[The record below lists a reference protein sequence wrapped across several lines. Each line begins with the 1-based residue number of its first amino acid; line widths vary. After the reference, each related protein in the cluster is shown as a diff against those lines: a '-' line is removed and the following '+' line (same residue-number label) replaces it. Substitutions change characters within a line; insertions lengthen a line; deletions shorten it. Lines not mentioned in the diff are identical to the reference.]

1 MRSSLS
7 QIILLMIAVGV
18 PLVMFRVKRHKLLL
32 VWVCVTLFVQLFDT
46 TVLTNLP
53 APRIVGLMY
62 LPTAIKAFREWFGL
76 KPVKAWLVSY
86 LYLLILGVIF
96 GFLWPWPDTT
106 MMRPYTLTAPGRTIV
121 YSIRL
126 ISDVSLTIFIAGQ
139 LREAGN
145 LYLLGRALVAGATLS
160 ALAGLL
166 TFFTG
171 FDLVYAITDFE
182 EQFLTAERAH
192 GLSAEPRGLGLACA
206 YGLMILLIGQKRLFK
221 FWPVLLLINLAGLL
235 STVSTS
241 ALALMMTGIVTGW
254 VFFSNRTRGAILA
267 LVLVAVILLFGA
279 SVFLPSQFES
289 AVHTVQ
295 LRIDPSYKLNGIPPG
310 SFGQEIAYRLD
321 VFDASAMLF
330 LLDEPFYALLGTGP
344 GLVSLPGS
352 LHVPPGL
359 YSAIWTPEVGI
370 NSPPFHGI
378 LLEISNGGLLGVTL
392 WLFQVIACW
401 MALRFLANRRNGSAQ
416 AEEWSFAWAVFLI
429 GTVFYLVQISISPVW
444 SVLLAIGWAGAKLAM
459 EYQNPAKSEAR
470 ETSRP
475 PRYFEQ
481 QPSSANLRA

>member
-1 MRSSLS
+1 MRSDLS
-7 QIILLMIAVGV
+7 QIILLLVAVIV
-18 PLVMFRVKRHKLLL
+18 PLVLFRFKQYKLLL
-32 VWVCVTLFVQLFDT
+32 GWVCLTLFVQLFDT
-46 TVLTNLP
+46 TILTNLP

-62 LPTAIKAFREWFGL
+62 LPTAIKSFREWWGL
-76 KPVKAWLVSY
+76 KPVKAWVINY

-106 MMRPYTLTAPGRTIV
+106 MMRPFALTAPGRTII
-121 YSIRL
+121 YSFRL
-126 ISDVSLTIFIAGQ
+126 ISDVSLTVFIANQ
-139 LREAGN
+139 LRLPGN
-145 LYLLGRALVAGATLS
+145 LYWLGRSLVAGATLS

-166 TFFTG
+166 TLFTG

-206 YGLMILLIGQKRLFK
+206 YGIMILLIGQKRLFK
-221 FWPVLLLINLAGLL
+221 LWPLLLVINLAGLL

-241 ALALMMTGIVTGW
+241 AMALLLTGVITGW

-267 LVLVAVILLFGA
+267 LILLAVVLLFSA
-279 SVFLPSQFES
+279 SVFFHEQFES

-310 SFGQEIAYRLD
+310 TFGQEIAYRLD

-344 GLVSLPGS
+344 GLVSLPAS
-352 LHVPPGL
+352 QHVPPGL
-359 YSAIWTPEVGI
+359 YSAIWTPEVGV

-378 LLEISNGGLLGVTL
+378 LLEISNGGLLGVVL
-392 WLFQVIACW
+392 WLFQVITCW
-401 MALRFLANRRNGSAQ
+401 LSLRYLANRQKGSLES
-416 AEEWSFAWAVFLI
+416 EEWSFAWAVFLI
-429 GTVFYLVQISISPVW
+429 GTVFYLVQVSISPVW
-444 SVLLAIGWAGAKLAM
+444 SVMIAIGWAGVKLAL
-459 EYQNPAKSEAR
+459 EYQSPRRSEAR
-470 ETSRP
+470 ERGRA

-481 QPSSANLRA
+481 SPSGVNLQ

>member
-1 MRSSLS
+1 
-7 QIILLMIAVGV
+7 LLAIAVIV
-18 PLVMFRVKRHKLLL
+18 PLVLFVLKRHDLLL
-32 VWVCVTLFVQLFDT
+32 GWVCLTLFVQLFDT
-46 TVLTNLP
+46 TLLTNLP
-53 APRIVGLMY
+53 APRIVGLIY
-62 LPTAIKAFREWFGL
+62 LPTAVKTFREWWGL
-76 KPVKAWLVSY
+76 KPVKAWVINY
-86 LYLLILGVIF
+86 LYLLILGIIF
-96 GFLWPWPDTT
+96 GILWPWPDIT
-106 MMRPYTLTAPGRTIV
+106 MMRPFTLTAPGRTIV

-126 ISDVSLTIFIAGQ
+126 ISDTSLTLFVANQ
-139 LREAGN
+139 LRETGN
-145 LYLLGRALVAGATLS
+145 LYLLGRALVVGATLS

-171 FDLVYAITDFE
+171 FDLVYAITDF
-182 EQFLTAERAH
+182 QDQLLTADRAH

-206 YGLMILLIGQKRLFK
+206 YGLMILLIGQKKLFR
-221 FWPVLLLINLAGLL
+221 FWPAFLLVNLAGLL

-267 LVLVAVILLFGA
+267 LILVAVILLFGA
-279 SVFLPSQFES
+279 SVFFPTQFES

-310 SFGQEIAYRLD
+310 SFGQEVAYRLD

-330 LLDEPFYALLGTGP
+330 LLEEPFYALLGTGP
-344 GLVSLPGS
+344 GLVSLPAS
-352 LHVPPGL
+352 SHVPPGL

-370 NSPPFHGI
+370 NSLPFHGI

-392 WLFQVIACW
+392 WLFQVITCW

-416 AEEWSFAWAVFLI
+416 ADEWSFAWAVFLI
-429 GTVFYLVQISISPVW
+429 GTVFYLVQVSISPVW
-444 SVLLAIGWAGAKLAM
+444 SVMLAIGWAGVKLAM
-459 EYQNPAKSEAR
+459 EYQSPAKSEVR
-470 ETSRP
+470 EETRS

-481 QPSSANLRA
+481 RPSGANWQP